1 MRATHSA
8 CEHVKKFEQYISA
21 RDGRD
26 FREWSGDRRNGPQSV
41 IDERESNGKLIGFD
55 DSQVWT

>member
-21 RDGRD
+21 RDGREI
-26 FREWSGDRRNGPQSV
+26 FANEAV
-41 IDERESNGKLIGFD
+41 IAEMDHKALLMKGK
-55 DSQVWT
+55 VMEN